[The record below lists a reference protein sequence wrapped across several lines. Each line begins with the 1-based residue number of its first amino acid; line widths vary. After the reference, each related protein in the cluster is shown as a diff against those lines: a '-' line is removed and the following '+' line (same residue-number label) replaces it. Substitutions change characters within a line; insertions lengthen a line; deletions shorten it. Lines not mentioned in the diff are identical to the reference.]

1 MSTLESKIQARDPR
15 DPREQQAAVG
25 RFFYTSEAR
34 NHSLFT
40 EIYEYTSHYF
50 KHYKLKIEQPPFVL
64 IQLSDQGGL
73 LKLVEQGDSGR
84 ALTLQY
90 DHGGLN
96 SPTTPLWELTSATRG
111 AERTVYKLYMS
122 GGLYVEE
129 RTYGRQGELRSIQM
143 CEDPS
148 QVWAAVSLILED
160 ESTHNFVVTKLNK
173 KHFVSSDSIL
183 TGLHFPHKKLT
194 ASSEAIERFMCD
206 SDYTPE
212 QADEILKVLF
222 GGVEAAANESK
233 YREGMFH
240 IVQTRRYA
248 TPEAAFYTY
257 VETLSEIAARR
268 FDSP

>member
-1 MSTLESKIQARDPR
+1 MGTLESRTQVRDPR

-25 RFFYTSEAR
+25 RFFYTPETS

-40 EIYEYTSHYF
+40 EIYDYTSQYF
-50 KHYKLKIEQPPFVL
+50 NHYKLKTEQPPFVL

-84 ALTLQY
+84 ALTLRY
-90 DHGGLN
+90 DHKGLN

-122 GGLYVEE
+122 GGMYVEE
-129 RTYGRQGELRSIQM
+129 RVYGRQGELRDIQM
-143 CEDPS
+143 CKDIS
-148 QVWAAVSLILED
+148 QMWTAVALILED
-160 ESTHNFVVTKLNK
+160 ENTHNFVVTKLNK

-183 TGLHFPHKKLT
+183 TGLHSPHKRLA
-194 ASSEAIERFMCD
+194 ASSEVMERFTCD

-222 GGVEAAANESK
+222 GGAEATANESK
-233 YREGMFH
+233 YREGLFH
-240 IVQTRRYA
+240 IVQTRRCT

-257 VETLSEIAARR
+257 VETLAEIAARR